1 MIASAIPLPGSG
13 KPFIEFGLRRAE
25 NGLTLLTAGRGGDA
39 VLKVRGSMSRLAGVM
54 ITATTVM
61 VAIVLFMVGLRLMWM
76 ATHR

>member
-1 MIASAIPLPGSG
+1 MIATAISGSG
-13 KPFIEFGLRRAE
+13 KPFIEFGLRQAE
-25 NGLTLLTAGRGGDA
+25 SELTLSTAGCGGDA

-61 VAIVLFMVGLRLMWM
+61 VAIILFMVGLRLMWM